1 MILPESR
8 SIDSPIAWPRRCPV
22 LGNFQRRALQ
32 TRAPVFQ
39 KFLTIFPQKCCSPKG
54 PDIFEIKVFENK
66 LQNSDLDLNISLF
79 QFKVKDIEMK
89 VRGQI
94 TPTSLPNLT

>member
-1 MILPESR
+1 MNDFGR
-8 SIDSPIAWPRRCPV
+8 SKPSALRLRRSAQV
-22 LGNFQRRALQ
+22 LSKFQRRALQ